1 MTTLDQVKAWNN
13 LNAELNNIPDRNVG
27 IAMREDLRRRALKDW
42 GWVPGET
49 MATMAEPELDDW
61 EKEFLMDVKDTI
73 EFGVDVRKDKHKE
86 AIADART
93 NMLFFVRTG
102 GMLDQI
108 PQDIRTPYIEKL
120 YYEMLREIGRE
131 SLEQA
136 DIVAG
141 NSQ

>member
-13 LNAELNNIPDRNVG
+13 LNTELNKIPDRNLR

-49 MATMAEPELDDW
+49 IATTAEPELDDW
-61 EKEFLMDVKDTI
+61 EKEFLMDIKDTI
-73 EFGVDVRKDKHKE
+73 EFGVDARKDKE
-86 AIADART
+86 DETVAARAA
-93 NMLFFVRTG
+93 MLFFVRTG
-102 GMLDQI
+102 GELNQI
-108 PQDIRTPYIEKL
+108 PQDIRSPYIEQL
-120 YYEMLREIGRE
+120 YYEMLRGIGRE

-136 DIVAG
+136 DIVIG